1 LMKQEVILFQPGD
14 AIRGVY
20 DASFQY
26 YLKNKM
32 DSVVVEIL
40 EEDGDLV
47 QRFVSKAADAKGDG
61 EDWWGR
67 GQAAPTSTQ
76 GLNTF
81 IWTLRYTG
89 ATVFDGMIIWG
100 ARPQSGPK
108 APVGKY
114 QVRLTAGSYT
124 KTYPFQIKMNPNL
137 SGVTEADLKETFDL
151 AVKIRNRESEANEAV
166 IKIRKIRS
174 QLEEGMKST
183 SDPAVSKAIKDFI
196 AKITVVEE
204 DLYQTKNRSG
214 QDPLNFPIK
223 LGNRISAVR
232 RSLETGEGKPT
243 AGVYKVFDEL
253 SKELDGHLTK
263 LNSILSGELP
273 PLNQKLNL
281 NK

>member
-1 LMKQEVILFQPGD
+1 MTFNHLRQLTPELMKQDVIFFQPAD

-26 YLKNKM
+26 YLKDKM

-47 QRFVSKAADAKGDG
+47 QRFVGKGSEVKADEG
-61 EDWWGR
+61 DWWGR
-67 GQAAPTSTQ
+67 GQSKPTAGQ

-81 IWTLRYTG
+81 VWTLRYTG
-89 ATVFDGMIIWG
+89 ATIFDGMIIWG
-100 ARPQSGPK
+100 ARPQNGPK

-137 SGVTEADLKETFDL
+137 KGVTEADLKETFDL
-151 AVKIRNRESEANEAV
+151 AVKIRDRESEANDAV
-166 IKIRKIRS
+166 IKIRKIRKEM
-174 QLEEGMKST
+174 EEGLKAT
-183 SDPAVSKAIKDFI
+183 NDPAVTKSAKDFL

-223 LGNRISAVR
+223 LGNRISAVTEKFR
-232 RSLETGEGKPT
+232 
-243 AGVYKVFDEL
+243 
-253 SKELDGHLTK
+253 DG
-263 LNSILSGELP
+263 
-273 PLNQKLNL
+273 
-281 NK
+281 